1 MLASLL
7 LTISTLR
14 YLSHLGL
21 LKLFKLR
28 FKIVNLIERES
39 SKSYLKSSVPYAY
52 SIVDREISSLP
63 PPSPH
68 TILIELRIKTRVADI
83 SSRSG
88 GIIFTIKQTGPSM
101 ELRG

>member
-1 MLASLL
+1 MA
-7 LTISTLR
+7 IS
-14 YLSHLGL
+14 
-21 LKLFKLR
+21 
-28 FKIVNLIERES
+28 
-39 SKSYLKSSVPYAY
+39 P
-52 SIVDREISSLP
+52 LP

-68 TILIELRIKTRVADI
+68 DTIIELRIKTRVVDI